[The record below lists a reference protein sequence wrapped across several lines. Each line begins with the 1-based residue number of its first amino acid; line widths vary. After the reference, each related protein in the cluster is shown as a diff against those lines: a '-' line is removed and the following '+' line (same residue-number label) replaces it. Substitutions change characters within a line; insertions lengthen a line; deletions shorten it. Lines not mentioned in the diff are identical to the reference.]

1 MKITM
6 YGIRSCH
13 DCVDAEKLL
22 REKNIP
28 FEYLDFATDPVWLKE
43 FIQLRDLSPLFEEVR
58 KNGWIGI
65 PYFELEDGTK
75 TFDVEEVVRKA

>member
-1 MKITM
+1 MKVIM

-22 REKNIP
+22 NERNIP
-28 FEYLDFATDPVWLKE
+28 FTYYDFATDPVWLKE
-43 FIQLRDLSPLFEEVR
+43 FIQIRDKSPLFKAVR
-58 KNGWIGI
+58 ENGWIGI

-75 TFDVEEVVRKA
+75 TFDVQEVISKA